1 MGPEPGSGGEQGGEV
16 VTVEIDDACQPGPH
30 RLTGLVVAELIPPG
44 AGPLPVPDGVRVEA
58 RQGGNVRD
66 VEVGVDGLG
75 AELGADGAGAQTNL
89 GMLHCPLPP
98 ADQPGGDVTGVGCDR
113 GARGRLERHRVRA

>member
-1 MGPEPGSGGEQGGEV
+1 M
-16 VTVEIDDACQPGPH
+16 
-30 RLTGLVVAELIPPG
+30 VAELIPPG
-44 AGPLPVPDGVRVEA
+44 AGPLPVPGGVRVEA

-89 GMLHCPLPP
+89 GMLHGPLPP

-113 GARGRLERHRVRA
+113 GAGGRLERHRVRA